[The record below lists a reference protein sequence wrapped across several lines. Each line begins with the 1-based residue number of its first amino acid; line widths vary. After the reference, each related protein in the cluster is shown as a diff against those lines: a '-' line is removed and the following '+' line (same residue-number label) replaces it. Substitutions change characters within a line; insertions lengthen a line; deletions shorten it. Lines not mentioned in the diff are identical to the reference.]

1 MGKQKKPHFFEMGG
15 KNRLFLLAD
24 MSKAESRWHE
34 STWIFVF
41 RRILCNVLTELTQ
54 ICIAELTQIC
64 IVIGHWIL

>member
-41 RRILCNVLTELTQ
+41 RRIPCNVLTVLTQ
-54 ICIAELTQIC
+54 KYLHCDWTLDSE
-64 IVIGHWIL
+64 